1 MKKGKAVKL
10 CLVHRRKHF
19 SVRIGYNINTDFEGQ
34 MLACL
39 PPVG

>member
-10 CLVHRRKHF
+10 CLVHRREHF